1 MVCNDAEVIHPPL
14 CKYIVVSGFCPWH
27 HHNINKN
34 IKFSKIKE
42 ETNMVVMA
50 RIDQR
55 LIHGLVVNQWAPAL
69 QVKRFMVVDDLLCNN
84 EEIKAS
90 MRMAKPAGTGV
101 SVIST
106 ETAINNFKAGKYDGQ
121 RVLILVK
128 EPETL
133 IKLAE
138 GGVEIPKVDLG
149 IMFNEDGRTPVTRFI
164 ALDDKEKAD
173 LATIKGMGIPV
184 VIQYVPTDA
193 EEVYEG

>member
-1 MVCNDAEVIHPPL
+1 
-14 CKYIVVSGFCPWH
+14 
-27 HHNINKN
+27 
-34 IKFSKIKE
+34 
-42 ETNMVVMA
+42 MVVLA

-69 QVKRFMVVDDLLCNN
+69 QVKRFMVVDDVLCNN
-84 EEIKAS
+84 DDIKAS

-106 ETAINNFKAGKYDGQ
+106 ETAITNFKAGKYDGQ
-121 RVLILVK
+121 KVLVLVK

-133 IKLAE
+133 IKLME

-149 IMFNEDGRTPVTRFI
+149 IMFNEDGREVVTKFI
-164 ALDDKEKAD
+164 ALNDKERAD
-173 LATIKGMGIPV
+173 LQTIKDKGVPV

-193 EEVYEG
+193 EEAY

>member
-1 MVCNDAEVIHPPL
+1 
-14 CKYIVVSGFCPWH
+14 
-27 HHNINKN
+27 
-34 IKFSKIKE
+34 
-42 ETNMVVMA
+42 MVVLA

-69 QVKRFMVVDDLLCNN
+69 QVKRFMVVDDVLCNN
-84 EEIKAS
+84 DDIKAS

-106 ETAINNFKAGKYDGQ
+106 ETAITNFKAGKYDGQ
-121 RVLILVK
+121 RVLVLAK

-133 IKLAE
+133 IKLME

-149 IMFNEDGRTPVTRFI
+149 IMFNEDGREAVTKFI
-164 ALDDKEKAD
+164 ALNDKERAD
-173 LATIKGMGIPV
+173 LQTIKDKGVPV

-193 EEVYEG
+193 EEAY

>member
-1 MVCNDAEVIHPPL
+1 
-14 CKYIVVSGFCPWH
+14 
-27 HHNINKN
+27 
-34 IKFSKIKE
+34 
-42 ETNMVVMA
+42 MVVLA

-69 QVKRFMVVDDLLCNN
+69 QVKRFMVVDDVLCNN
-84 EEIKAS
+84 DDIKAS

-106 ETAINNFKAGKYDGQ
+106 ETAITNFKAGKYDGQ
-121 RVLILVK
+121 RVLVLVK

-133 IKLAE
+133 IKLME

-149 IMFNEDGRTPVTRFI
+149 VMFNEDGREAVTKFI
-164 ALDDKEKAD
+164 ALNDKERAD
-173 LATIKGMGIPV
+173 LQTIKDKGVPV

-193 EEVYEG
+193 EEAY

>member
-1 MVCNDAEVIHPPL
+1 
-14 CKYIVVSGFCPWH
+14 
-27 HHNINKN
+27 
-34 IKFSKIKE
+34 
-42 ETNMVVMA
+42 MVVLA

-69 QVKRFMVVDDLLCNN
+69 QVKRFMVVDDVLCNN
-84 EEIKAS
+84 YDIKAS

-106 ETAINNFKAGKYDGQ
+106 ETAITNFKAGKYDGQ
-121 RVLILVK
+121 RVLVLVK

-133 IKLAE
+133 IKLME

-149 IMFNEDGRTPVTRFI
+149 IMFNEDGREAVTKFI
-164 ALDDKEKAD
+164 ALNDKERAD
-173 LATIKGMGIPV
+173 LQTIKDKGVPV

-193 EEVYEG
+193 EEAY

>member
-1 MVCNDAEVIHPPL
+1 
-14 CKYIVVSGFCPWH
+14 
-27 HHNINKN
+27 
-34 IKFSKIKE
+34 
-42 ETNMVVMA
+42 MVVMA

-69 QVKRFMVVDDLLCNN
+69 QVKRFMVVDDKLCDN

-90 MRMAKPAGTGV
+90 MRMAKPAGTGI

-106 ETAINNFKAGKYDGQ
+106 ETAITNFKAGKYDGQ

-133 IKLAE
+133 IKLAQ
-138 GGVEIPKVDLG
+138 GGIEIPKIDLG
-149 IMFNEDGRTPVTRFI
+149 ILFNEDGRKPVTKFV

-173 LATIKGMGIPV
+173 LATLQEMGIPV
-184 VIQYVPTDA
+184 VIQYVPTDS
-193 EEVYEG
+193 EEPYQG

>member
-1 MVCNDAEVIHPPL
+1 
-14 CKYIVVSGFCPWH
+14 
-27 HHNINKN
+27 
-34 IKFSKIKE
+34 
-42 ETNMVVMA
+42 
-50 RIDQR
+50 
-55 LIHGLVVNQWAPAL
+55 
-69 QVKRFMVVDDLLCNN
+69 
-84 EEIKAS
+84 

-133 IKLAE
+133 IRLAE

-164 ALDDKEKAD
+164 ALDDKEKD
-173 LATIKGMGIPV
+173 RKSV
-184 VIQYVPTDA
+184 V
-193 EEVYEG
+193 

>member
-1 MVCNDAEVIHPPL
+1 
-14 CKYIVVSGFCPWH
+14 
-27 HHNINKN
+27 
-34 IKFSKIKE
+34 
-42 ETNMVVMA
+42 MVVLA

-69 QVKRFMVVDDLLCNN
+69 QVKRFMVVDDVLCNN
-84 EEIKAS
+84 DDIKAS

-106 ETAINNFKAGKYDGQ
+106 ETAITNFKAGKYDGQ
-121 RVLILVK
+121 RVLVLVK

-133 IKLAE
+133 IKLME

-149 IMFNEDGRTPVTRFI
+149 IMFNEDGREAGTKFI
-164 ALDDKEKAD
+164 ALNDKERAD
-173 LATIKGMGIPV
+173 LQTIKDKGVPV

-193 EEVYEG
+193 EEAY

>member
-1 MVCNDAEVIHPPL
+1 
-14 CKYIVVSGFCPWH
+14 
-27 HHNINKN
+27 
-34 IKFSKIKE
+34 
-42 ETNMVVMA
+42 MVVLA

-69 QVKRFMVVDDLLCNN
+69 QVKRFMVVDDVLCNN
-84 EEIKAS
+84 DDIKAS

-106 ETAINNFKAGKYDGQ
+106 ETAITNFKVGKYDGQ
-121 RVLILVK
+121 RVLVLVK

-133 IKLAE
+133 IKLME

-149 IMFNEDGRTPVTRFI
+149 IMFNEDGREAVTKFI
-164 ALDDKEKAD
+164 ALNDKERAD
-173 LATIKGMGIPV
+173 LQTIKDKGVPV

-193 EEVYEG
+193 EEAY

>member
-1 MVCNDAEVIHPPL
+1 
-14 CKYIVVSGFCPWH
+14 
-27 HHNINKN
+27 
-34 IKFSKIKE
+34 
-42 ETNMVVMA
+42 MVVLA

-69 QVKRFMVVDDLLCNN
+69 QVKRFMVVDDVLCNN
-84 EEIKAS
+84 DDIKAS

-106 ETAINNFKAGKYDGQ
+106 ETAITNFKAGKYDGQ
-121 RVLILVK
+121 RVLVLVK

-133 IKLAE
+133 IKLME

-149 IMFNEDGRTPVTRFI
+149 IMFNEDGREAVTKFI
-164 ALDDKEKAD
+164 ARNDKERAD
-173 LATIKGMGIPV
+173 LQTIKDKGVPV

-193 EEVYEG
+193 EEAY